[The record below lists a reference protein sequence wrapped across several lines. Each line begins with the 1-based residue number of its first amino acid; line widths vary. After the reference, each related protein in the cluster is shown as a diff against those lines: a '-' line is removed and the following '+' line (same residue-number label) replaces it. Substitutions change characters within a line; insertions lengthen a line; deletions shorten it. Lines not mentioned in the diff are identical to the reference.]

1 MRANVGLWK
10 DYGKIKMENP
20 LPRVSPSYAT
30 LCVMVW
36 GRWRKRG
43 IMNPKY
49 PDKLILES

>member
-30 LCVMVW
+30 LCV
-36 GRWRKRG
+36 RKRG